1 MPALRIPE
9 SVPFRIDP
17 MRWEDI
23 AEVMEIERRA
33 FSMPWPMRAYEQEI
47 LRNPS
52 AHYLVLRP
60 REVRAIGWMVPP
72 SRLPILG
79 YGGFWLVPDEAHI
92 STIAIDVPWR
102 GRGLGELMFL
112 ALVEEA
118 IALGAH
124 LITLEVRA
132 SNFVA
137 QNLYRKYGLE
147 VVGRRPGY
155 YRDNREDALVMSVED
170 VHSPAYR
177 ERLEA
182 LKAQLWVRLQSA
194 GPIPLH
200 RSGAN

>member
-1 MPALRIPE
+1 MPALEIPE
-9 SVPFRIDP
+9 SVPFRVDP

-47 LRNPS
+47 LRNPN

-60 REVRAIGWMVPP
+60 REVRTTGLVLP
-72 SRLPILG
+72 SPRLPILG

-92 STIAIDVPWR
+92 STIAIDAPWR

-118 IALGAH
+118 IALGAS

-132 SNFVA
+132 SNLVA

-155 YRDNREDALVMSVED
+155 YRDNREDALVMSVEH
-170 VHSPAYR
+170 VRSPAYR

>member
-1 MPALRIPE
+1 
-9 SVPFRIDP
+9 

>member
-1 MPALRIPE
+1 MPALEIPA
-9 SVPFRIDP
+9 SVPFRLDP

-23 AEVMEIERRA
+23 PEVMEIERRA
-33 FSMPWPMRAYEQEI
+33 FSMPWPMRAYEQEL
-47 LRNPS
+47 LRNPN

-60 REVRAIGWMVPP
+60 REVRAAAPVLPP
-72 SRLPILG
+72 PRWPILG

-92 STIAIDVPWR
+92 STIAIDTPWR
-102 GRGLGELMFL
+102 GRGLGELTFL

-118 IALGAH
+118 IARGAN
-124 LITLEVRA
+124 LITLEVRV
-132 SNFVA
+132 SNTVA

-147 VVGRRPGY
+147 VVGRRPRY
-155 YRDNREDALVMSVED
+155 YRDNNEDALVMSLEGAR
-170 VHSPAYR
+170 SPAYR

-182 LKAQLWVRLQSA
+182 LKARLWARLQSA